1 MGYNYDTIED
11 LLNEP
16 FKLVADISKD
26 ITLKTSNLWSSNG
39 YYFNNTPNYFYM
51 NGEQITQLAYSAK
64 SGKIYYYIPG
74 MNSIV
79 SKPYDSYGTCNRH
92 SIVAFLSLSHE
103 QRCNN
108 VYWLEQNGI
117 LSGQYKYNRYR
128 FNCSFTDDPGTGLAP
143 PSGRNDI
150 KVDIIFIGGK
160 YLIVNSIDE
169 N

>member
-1 MGYNYDTIED
+1 MGYNYDTMED

-16 FKLVADISKD
+16 FKVVADTSKD
-26 ITLKTSNLWSSNG
+26 IILAASNTSLWSG
-39 YYFNNTPNYFYM
+39 WPFNNTPNYFYM

-79 SKPYDSYGTCNRH
+79 SKPSNNNSNWNSYY
-92 SIVAFLSLSHE
+92 IFAFLSLSHE
-103 QRCNN
+103 HRCNN

-128 FNCSFTDDPGTGLAP
+128 FNCSFADDPGTGLEP
-143 PSGRNDI
+143 PSGRNDF
-150 KVDIIFIGGK
+150 K
-160 YLIVNSIDE
+160 L
-169 N
+169 